1 MKKARTKSAKAPTAA
16 SLRDMPEVDLRRYR
30 VKRNRF
36 AARIARE
43 GVVVA
48 HEGPSR
54 ASLDAIPEADLAG
67 ARVRKNPYAARIQ
80 KAGIVLQV
88 GRGRPRREDE
98 TGPTVTKSVR
108 LPPTVWAKLEERA
121 RAEGIALHALLRR
134 ALLELAE
141 RVGVGSVPP

>member
-1 MKKARTKSAKAPTAA
+1 MRKVRAKSAKEPKAT
-16 SLRDMPEVDLRRYR
+16 SLRDMPKVDVRHYR

-54 ASLDAIPEADLAG
+54 ASLEAIPEADFAS
-67 ARVRKNPYAARIQ
+67 ARVRKNRYAARIRTV
-80 KAGIVLQV
+80 GIVLQV

-108 LPPTVWAKLEERA
+108 LPPAVWAKLEKRA
-121 RAEGIALHALLRR
+121 RSEGIAVHALLRR

-141 RVGVGSVPP
+141 RVA